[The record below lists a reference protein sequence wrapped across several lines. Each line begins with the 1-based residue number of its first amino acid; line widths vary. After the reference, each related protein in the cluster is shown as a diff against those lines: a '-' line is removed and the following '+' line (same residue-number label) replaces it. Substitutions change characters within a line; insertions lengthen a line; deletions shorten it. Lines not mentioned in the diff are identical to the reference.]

1 KGTGLGLSTVY
12 GIIRQSGGNVW
23 VYSELEKGST
33 FKVYLPQVMEQVTE
47 SVDSKAQTT
56 TKRGSETVLL
66 VEDEEMVRNLTREL
80 LEESGYIVL
89 EANGGEQAVT
99 IFNERKEAIDLLI
112 TDVVMPKMSGKDVA
126 DRLRKVHPETAVL
139 FMSGYTDEA
148 IVHHGIVD
156 SHIAFIQKPFSE
168 NALAQKVRDVLDAGN
183 GKKTSRET

>member
-1 KGTGLGLSTVY
+1 
-12 GIIRQSGGNVW
+12 
-23 VYSELEKGST
+23 
-33 FKVYLPQVMEQVTE
+33 
-47 SVDSKAQTT
+47 
-56 TKRGSETVLL
+56 
-66 VEDEEMVRNLTREL
+66 
-80 LEESGYIVL
+80 VL

-183 GKKTSRET
+183 GKK